1 MMYTLIKKLV
11 IIILQKHPLAKG
23 RPIVYRRSP
32 PCQLITA
39 VRSFVSSTKA
49 GSDIFCGVG
58 TSARDD
64 K

>member
-1 MMYTLIKKLV
+1 M
-11 IIILQKHPLAKG
+11 ILQKHPLAKG

-32 PCQLITA
+32 LCQLITA
-39 VRSFVSSTKA
+39 VYSLVSSTKA